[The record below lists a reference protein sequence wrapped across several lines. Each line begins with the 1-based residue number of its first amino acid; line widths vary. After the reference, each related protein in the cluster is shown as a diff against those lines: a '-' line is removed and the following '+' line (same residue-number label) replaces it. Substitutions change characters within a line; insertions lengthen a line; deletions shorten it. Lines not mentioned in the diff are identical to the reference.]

1 VKIPDLHIITQA
13 LDGFSHLKQIE
24 ALKKANVNCIQL
36 RVKDTA
42 QSEWFEIGRKAKN
55 LLKNTGIK
63 LIVNDNV
70 YLAKEIN
77 AAGVHLGKTDMGV
90 EEARRILGLGKI
102 IGGTANTYNDIVNL
116 NKQGVNYLG
125 LGPYRTTTTKKNLAP
140 VIQYFGYEVI
150 LKKLEINKIDIPI
163 IAIGGI
169 EIEDVVKLMITGVAG
184 VAVSSAIVKAKNVE
198 EKISGF
204 RNQLDKFKF
213 TSKLK

>member
-1 VKIPDLHIITQA
+1 MKIPDLHIITQA

-24 ALKKANVNCIQL
+24 ALKKANVNLIQL

-42 QSEWFEIGRKAKN
+42 QSEWFEIGRKAKD
-55 LLKNTGIK
+55 LLKDTNIQ
-63 LIVNDNV
+63 LIVNDNT
-70 YLAKEIN
+70 YLAKEID
-77 AAGVHLGKTDMGV
+77 AAGVHLGKTDMSIK
-90 EEARRILGLGKI
+90 EAREILGSGKI
-102 IGGTANTYNDIVNL
+102 IGGTANTFDDIVDL
-116 NKQGVNYLG
+116 NKQGANYVG

-140 VIQYFGYEVI
+140 VIQYFGFEVI

-184 VAVSSAIVKAKNVE
+184 VAVSSAIVKAKDIE
-198 EKISGF
+198 EKILGF
-204 RNQLDKFKF
+204 RNRLDKFKF